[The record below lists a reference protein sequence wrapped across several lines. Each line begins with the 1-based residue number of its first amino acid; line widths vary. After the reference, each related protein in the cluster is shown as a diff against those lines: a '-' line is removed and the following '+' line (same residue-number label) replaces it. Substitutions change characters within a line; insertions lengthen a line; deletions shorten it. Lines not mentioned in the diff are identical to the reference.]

1 MLASHSHFLMSDV
14 YKTSCHRQDEVLPGW
29 IVGTAGAIRYRLPRD
44 HATAAVAETDV
55 YGYLLGTVTPEGHVS
70 FVFNQIKMD
79 DISEE
84 IRARFGTDLVN
95 RCFVEKK
102 SDYVPEGAS
111 CESK

>member
-1 MLASHSHFLMSDV
+1 MKYFPDGSLVRPVPS
-14 YKTSCHRQDEVLPGW
+14 
-29 IVGTAGAIRYRLPRD
+29 GTASRD

-95 RCFVEKK
+95 RCFVENK